1 MPLLWFDQPD
11 VDEIRRELGDGFR
24 FVFRNFFR

>member
-11 VDEIRRELGDGFR
+11 VDEIRRELSDGLR